1 MKISQII
8 EELNHLPSFLYIYWN
23 PSDEMDHM
31 VILGGQ
37 SCPKKSD
44 FIGIDTAKYY
54 NLNMKKI
61 YRKAT
66 LEEADKYTLVKDMK
80 RIKNLCNYR
89 LTKLYTLSD
98 QENFLNSL
106 SNEPLEEIY
115 EQIKMYK
122 LARSLYKDY
131 H

>member
-8 EELNHLPSFLYIYWN
+8 EELNHLPSFLYIYWTKRWKGSYGN
-23 PSDEMDHM
+23 TW
-31 VILGGQ
+31 GQ
-37 SCPKKSD
+37 PCPKKSD
-44 FIGIDTAKYY
+44 FIDIDTAKYY

-66 LEEADKYTLVKDMK
+66 LEEIDKYTLVKDMK
-80 RIKNLCNYR
+80 KIKNLCNYR
-89 LTKLYTLSD
+89 HTKLYTLSE
-98 QENFLNSL
+98 QENYLNNL